1 MLKNLWNNEAGFI
14 ISAELVLVLTIGVIG
29 VITGL
34 AHIQLAL
41 VQELNDVAGAIGSL
55 DQSFSFVG
63 FKCCDDK
70 VGTGAGQTSFTRG
83 AGFTDSGDHCDCGN
97 NCDIIVQPTPHLAGG
112 TAAG

>member
-14 ISAELVLVLTIGVIG
+14 ISAELVLVLTIAVIG

-63 FKCCDDK
+63 FNCCVVNAK
-70 VGTGAGQTSFTRG
+70 ATSTTNG
-83 AGFTDSGDHCDCGN
+83 SANTDGGDHCDCAAI
-97 NCDIIVQPTPHLAGG
+97 CDISVPVAHVAGG
-112 TAAG
+112 PSAG

>member
-55 DQSFSFVG
+55 DQSYNFVG
-63 FKCCDDK
+63 FKCCEGANAGK
-70 VGTGAGQTSFTRG
+70 RTSGTAGSQFLDT
-83 AGFTDSGDHCDCGN
+83 GDHCDCAVT
-97 NCDIIVQPTPHLAGG
+97 CDAIVDNTGTKTAG
-112 TAAG
+112 

>member
-41 VQELNDVAGAIGSL
+41 VQELNDVAQAIGAL
-55 DQSFSFVG
+55 DQSYNFVG
-63 FKCCDDK
+63 FKCCDSAT
-70 VGTGAGQTSFTRG
+70 VGKSTSATAGSQ
-83 AGFTDSGDHCDCGN
+83 FTDAGDHCDCSI
-97 NCDIIVQPTPHLAGG
+97 NCDLIVDNTGGKTAG
-112 TAAG
+112 

>member
-41 VQELNDVAGAIGSL
+41 VQELNDVASAIGSL
-55 DQSFSFVG
+55 DQSYTFSGFV
-63 FKCCDDK
+63 CCVDK
-70 VGTGAGQTSFTRG
+70 NGKLTSATNG
-83 AGFTDSGDHCDCGN
+83 SANTDAGDHCDCAD
-97 NCDIIVQPTPHLAGG
+97 NCAIVVQPTPHVPGGVSAG
-112 TAAG
+112 

>member
-41 VQELNDVAGAIGSL
+41 VQELNDVAGAIGSI
-55 DQSFSFVG
+55 DQSFNFVG
-63 FKCCDDK
+63 FKCCEGANTGK
-70 VGTGAGQTSFTRG
+70 NTSGTAGSKFVD
-83 AGFTDSGDHCDCGN
+83 AGDHCDCSS
-97 NCDIIVQPTPHLAGG
+97 NCDLIVDNTSGKTAG
-112 TAAG
+112 

>member
-55 DQSFSFVG
+55 DQSYSFVG
-63 FKCCDDK
+63 FTCCLDK
-70 VGTGAGQTSFTRG
+70 NNKITSSTNG
-83 AGFTDSGDHCDCGN
+83 SANADTGDHCDCAS
-97 NCDIIVQPTPHLAGG
+97 NCDAIVQPTVVNGKSAG
-112 TAAG
+112 